1 MRRQRNLLQMKEKE
15 KKKLK
20 KQWIKQKKNLSD
32 KEFKPLE
39 TRMLTKYGE
48 VKDEQNKNFE

>member
-1 MRRQRNLLQMKEKE
+1 MKEKE

-48 VKDEQNKNFE
+48 VKDEKNKNFE